1 MKKNIKS
8 LKKSGYRKQ
17 YTQRNPRNK
26 NRTNT
31 KNFRNR
37 RGINK
42 SIKYGGMETHSTH
55 STPKDMEFFLANQVS
70 WDNLSIDEK
79 TKARQNGYNKSS
91 WKRELEKRYQSPLNT
106 NNYIFLDIDGVVHQA
121 NESGGYDISTT
132 PILEKMYFI
141 MELAKK
147 NNAKIVIS
155 SNWRGTSSKM
165 GKIKHK
171 LSTMGYNDEID
182 MLDNN
187 HHTNMD
193 GLLLLPDNENTQER
207 SQHIVNYLQR
217 HPHGNFVIIDDTR
230 KHISPEL
237 MNNFVETNPEIG
249 ITKKDIE
256 KAEKILN

>member
-17 YTQRNPRNK
+17 YTQRNLRNK

-37 RGINK
+37 RGLNK
-42 SIKYGGMETHSTH
+42 YIKYGGMESHSTR
-55 STPKDMEFFLANQVS
+55 TTLKDMEFFLANQVS

-91 WKRELEKRYQSPLNT
+91 WKRELEKGYQSPPNT
-106 NNYIFLDIDGVVHQA
+106 NHYIFLDIDGVVHQA
-121 NESGGYDISTT
+121 NESGGYNSTT
-132 PILEKMYFI
+132 PILEKMSFI
-141 MELAKK
+141 IELAKK

-155 SNWRGTSSKM
+155 SNWRMRSSEM
-165 GKIKHK
+165 GKIKTK
-171 LSTMGYNDEID
+171 LETMGYNDEID

-187 HHTNMD
+187 YHTNMD
-193 GLLLLPDNENTQER
+193 GLLFLPDNEKTNER
-207 SQHIVNYLQR
+207 SQHIVNYLQS
-217 HPHGNFVIIDDTR
+217 HPPGNFVIIDDTR
-230 KHISPEL
+230 KHIHSQL
-237 MNNFVETNPEIG
+237 MDNFVETNPEIG

-256 KAEKILN
+256 KAETILN